1 MKSPRKYAK
10 GRVFGSFGEY
20 LRHITVGGYVWTYH
34 KAIHGHVALNMPLK
48 GALLGVASGAIRYA
62 DVSVEWQ
69 LWRRDWPEADE
80 TEARTFDRQRN
91 RENMR
96 EIRRLL
102 DVTLPGMRQWR
113 VKFGPAADIFEEDL
127 IASPPF

>member
-1 MKSPRKYAK
+1 MKPPRKYAK
-10 GRVFGSFGEY
+10 GRPFGTFGEY

-69 LWRRDWPEADE
+69 LWRREWPEADE
-80 TEARTFDRQRN
+80 TEVRALDRQRN

-102 DVTLPGMRQWR
+102 DVTLPGMREWR
-113 VKFGPAADIFEEDL
+113 VKFGPATDIFEEDL
-127 IASPPF
+127 IASRPF